1 MTATLEKPAQRARKA
16 SASRQGWTPR
26 LKKYQLQWEAIFRKH
41 GWANRPS
48 ADKKDLRHT
57 ILEDLF
63 GNYNFNVSGASNA
76 QWDCIFIA
84 QKVLLAC
91 GILAWSRESGKAAV
105 ELGLCR
111 RYIWNIEHAGYD
123 IQDVEEYG
131 APEEYVAAVSE
142 DKFGTR
148 DWRDL
153 DSDKLFMLFITIKN
167 RVRKAAR
174 NGNSL
179 HQSPPAAEPDD
190 DNCPF

>member
-1 MTATLEKPAQRARKA
+1 MTATLEKPVRRAHNVNTNR
-16 SASRQGWTPR
+16 RHWTPQ
-26 LKKYQLQWEAIFRKH
+26 LKKYQLQWEAIFKKH
-41 GWANRPS
+41 GWSNRTD

-63 GNYNFNVSGASNA
+63 GDYNFNVSSASNA
-76 QWDCIFIA
+76 QWDCIYIA
-84 QKVLLAC
+84 QKVLLAR

-105 ELGLCR
+105 EIGLCR

-123 IQDVEEYG
+123 VQDVEEYG
-131 APEEYVAAVSE
+131 APNEYGAAISE

-148 DWRDL
+148 DWREL

-167 RVRKAAR
+167 RVSKAAQ
-174 NGNSL
+174 NGTSL
-179 HQSPPAAEPDD
+179 HPSTAAEADD

>member
-1 MTATLEKPAQRARKA
+1 MTATLEKPVRRAHNVNTNR
-16 SASRQGWTPR
+16 RHWTPQ
-26 LKKYQLQWEAIFRKH
+26 LKKYQLQWEAIFKKH
-41 GWANRPS
+41 GWSNRTD

-63 GNYNFNVSGASNA
+63 GDYNFNVSSASNA
-76 QWDCIFIA
+76 QWDCIYIA
-84 QKVLLAC
+84 QKVLLAR

-105 ELGLCR
+105 EIGLCR

-123 IQDVEEYG
+123 VQDVEEYG
-131 APEEYVAAVSE
+131 APNEYVAAISE

-148 DWRDL
+148 DWREL

-167 RVRKAAR
+167 RVSKAAQ
-174 NGNSL
+174 NGTSL
-179 HQSPPAAEPDD
+179 HPSTAAEADD